1 MHKKGFA
8 MMEVPGMIIAAV
20 LFLFVS
26 AVVLGFLIFAP
37 GRSVVFTAD
46 VGSSENDAM
55 LNALL
60 MHKHEG
66 NDIASLIARTVE
78 NRFDSESKDLGV
90 LKKALDEYFGDYSQ
104 LWRMKISV
112 RQEAEKPYYVD
123 EYSLSKD
130 QALRSSYDIFFN
142 DFKSNYPESAEPAYL
157 FLPKGI
163 RVEFAAIEQHAAGGT
178 S

>member
-26 AVVLGFLIFAP
+26 AVVLGILIFAP

-104 LWRMKISV
+104 LWMMKISV
-112 RQEAEKPYYVD
+112 RQDAEKPDYID
-123 EYSLSKD
+123 EYFLSRD
-130 QALRSSYDIFFN
+130 QTLRSSYDVFFS
-142 DFKSNYPESAEPAYL
+142 DFRENHPDSAEPAHL

-163 RVEFAAIEQHAAGGT
+163 KIEFAAVRPYAAGGT